1 MSGKSPWS
9 VKGIS
14 AEDRE
19 VAKVAARKAGVPI
32 GVWLSEQI
40 RQASEE
46 ASPPDQPTAEQAR
59 MHADDDHQQAHPPEQ
74 PAYSSQDRH
83 PQDRHPGD
91 RPPQERYSPQDRR
104 RGSGSVDPRFA
115 FGRGQW
121 SVAEEV
127 VDRGMVANAS
137 AGYPWQFRNA
147 QHPPP
152 AHAAPPVSAPQA
164 AVNGAYPPPMPQP
177 QHMPVP
183 VSAPQQTSLSRE
195 EAEAMEK
202 RVESL
207 EGRLRDLQQRIN
219 SVEDKT
225 LARFEPVLEKI
236 EALTAELDRI
246 DAKPAMI
253 SQGGDASF
261 STAPIERAVMR
272 LSERLGR
279 VEQTVLPGSRR
290 GRGFFSRL
298 FRRG

>member
-9 VKGIS
+9 VKGVS

-19 VAKVAARKAGVPI
+19 VAKIAARKAGVPI

-46 ASPPDQPTAEQAR
+46 PPQPAPPAPDRSHTS
-59 MHADDDHQQAHPPEQ
+59 DTDDHQQTQSSGQHSHPP
-74 PAYSSQDRH
+74 QDRH
-83 PQDRHPGD
+83 PQDRHPQD
-91 RPPQERYSPQDRR
+91 HPPQGRR
-104 RGSGSVDPRFA
+104 SGQVDPRFA

-121 SVAEEV
+121 SVAEEA
-127 VDRGMVANAS
+127 VDTGMVGTAS
-137 AGYPWQFRNA
+137 AGYPWQFRNV
-147 QHPPP
+147 QHPP
-152 AHAAPPVSAPQA
+152 AAIAAPPAPAPA
-164 AVNGAYPPPMPQP
+164 AGSYPPPMPQP
-177 QHMPVP
+177 QHMPAPVP
-183 VSAPQQTSLSRE
+183 PPPGLSRE

-202 RVESL
+202 RVEAID
-207 EGRLRDLQQRIN
+207 GRLRSLQQRVDD
-219 SVEDKT
+219 VEDKT
-225 LARFEPVLEKI
+225 LARFEPVLAKI

-253 SQGGDASF
+253 AEGDASF

-279 VEQTVLPGSRR
+279 VEQSVLPGSKR

>member
-19 VAKVAARKAGVPI
+19 VAKIAARKAGVPI

-40 RQASEE
+40 RHASE
-46 ASPPDQPTAEQAR
+46 APTPPDQPPSERSR
-59 MHADDDHQQAHPPEQ
+59 MSDEEDHRHPLESGSRDHPPQ
-74 PAYSSQDRH
+74 QR
-83 PQDRHPGD
+83 QR
-91 RPPQERYSPQDRR
+91 
-104 RGSGSVDPRFA
+104 SGQVDPRFA

-121 SVAEEV
+121 SVAEEA
-127 VDRGMVANAS
+127 VDKGMVGNAS
-137 AGYPWQFRNA
+137 AAYPWQFRNA

-152 AHAAPPVSAPQA
+152 AMAAPSVQAPPVPA
-164 AVNGAYPPPMPQP
+164 NGGYPPPMQQP
-177 QHMPVP
+177 QQMPVP
-183 VSAPQQTSLSRE
+183 APQPPGVSRE
-195 EAEAMEK
+195 EADAIEK
-202 RVESL
+202 RVDSL

-219 SVEDKT
+219 TVEDKT
-225 LARFEPVLEKI
+225 LARFEPILAKI
-236 EALTAELDRI
+236 ESLAAEIDRI

-253 SQGGDASF
+253 AEGEASF

>member
-19 VAKVAARKAGVPI
+19 VAKIAARKAGVPI

-40 RQASEE
+40 RHASEE
-46 ASPPDQPTAEQAR
+46 PA
-59 MHADDDHQQAHPPEQ
+59 PPEQ
-74 PAYSSQDRH
+74 PAAEQNRMPDEEDHWHQQD
-83 PQDRHPGD
+83 PGQ
-91 RPPQERYSPQDRR
+91 REHPPQQRQR
-104 RGSGSVDPRFA
+104 SGQVDPRFA

-121 SVAEEV
+121 SVAEEA
-127 VDRGMVANAS
+127 VDKGMVGNAS
-137 AGYPWQFRNA
+137 AAYPWQFRNA
-147 QHPPP
+147 QHPSP
-152 AHAAPPVSAPQA
+152 AIAAPSVPVPMPANA
-164 AVNGAYPPPMPQP
+164 GYPPPMQQPQQMPVPAPQP
-177 QHMPVP
+177 QGV
-183 VSAPQQTSLSRE
+183 SRE
-195 EAEAMEK
+195 EADAIEK
-202 RVESL
+202 RVDSL

-219 SVEDKT
+219 TVEDKT
-225 LARFEPVLEKI
+225 LARFEPILAKI
-236 EALTAELDRI
+236 EALTAEIDRI

-253 SQGGDASF
+253 AENEASF

-279 VEQTVLPGSRR
+279 VEQTVLPGSKR

>member
-46 ASPPDQPTAEQAR
+46 TPPPDQPAAEQAR
-59 MHADDDHQQAHPPEQ
+59 MPADENRQQARAPEQ
-74 PAYSSQDRH
+74 PAYS
-83 PQDRHPGD
+83 PQEHHAGE
-91 RPPQERYSPQDRR
+91 RPPQDRYSPQDRR
-104 RGSGSVDPRFA
+104 RSSGSVDPRFA

-127 VDRGMVANAS
+127 VDKGMVANAS

-152 AHAAPPVSAPQA
+152 AIAASHIPAPHAPANA
-164 AVNGAYPPPMPQP
+164 GYPPPMPQA

-183 VSAPQQTSLSRE
+183 VSAPQQTGLSRE

-246 DAKPAMI
+246 DAKPAVI

>member
-9 VKGIS
+9 VKGVS

-19 VAKVAARKAGVPI
+19 VAKTAARKAGVPI

-46 ASPPDQPTAEQAR
+46 TPPPAPPAPDSPRRPDN
-59 MHADDDHQQAHPPEQ
+59 DDHWQTQASGQQSHPP
-74 PAYSSQDRH
+74 QDRH
-83 PQDRHPGD
+83 PQDN
-91 RPPQERYSPQDRR
+91 SSQDRR
-104 RGSGSVDPRFA
+104 RSGQVDPRFA

-127 VDRGMVANAS
+127 VDTGMVGTAS

-147 QHPPP
+147 QHPP
-152 AHAAPPVSAPQA
+152 AVVAAPPAPA
-164 AVNGAYPPPMPQP
+164 SGGYPPPMPQP
-177 QHMPVP
+177 QQMPAAV
-183 VSAPQQTSLSRE
+183 PQQTGLSRE

-202 RVESL
+202 HVEAI
-207 EGRLRDLQQRIN
+207 EGRLRSLQQRVDD
-219 SVEDKT
+219 VEDKT
-225 LARFEPVLEKI
+225 LARFEPVLAKI
-236 EALTAELDRI
+236 EALTAELERI

-253 SQGGDASF
+253 AQGEASF

-279 VEQTVLPGSRR
+279 VEQSVLPGSKR

>member
-19 VAKVAARKAGVPI
+19 VAKIAARKAGVPI

-40 RQASEE
+40 RHASEE
-46 ASPPDQPTAEQAR
+46 PA
-59 MHADDDHQQAHPPEQ
+59 PPEQ
-74 PAYSSQDRH
+74 PAEERRRMPDEEDHRH
-83 PQDRHPGD
+83 PPEPGP
-91 RPPQERYSPQDRR
+91 RAHPPQQRQR
-104 RGSGSVDPRFA
+104 SGQVDPRFA

-121 SVAEEV
+121 SVAEEA
-127 VDRGMVANAS
+127 VDQGMVGNAS
-137 AGYPWQFRNA
+137 AAYPWQFRNH
-147 QHPPP
+147 QHPSPAIAVPP
-152 AHAAPPVSAPQA
+152 VAAPPVPA
-164 AVNGAYPPPMPQP
+164 NGGYPPPMQQP

-183 VSAPQQTSLSRE
+183 APQPPGVSRE
-195 EAEAMEK
+195 EADAIEQ
-202 RVESL
+202 RVDSL

-219 SVEDKT
+219 TVEDKT
-225 LARFEPVLEKI
+225 LARFEPILAKI
-236 EALTAELDRI
+236 EDLAAEIDRV

-253 SQGGDASF
+253 AEGEASF

>member
-19 VAKVAARKAGVPI
+19 VAKIAARKAGVPI

-46 ASPPDQPTAEQAR
+46 PTPPEPPVVERPHMSDEE
-59 MHADDDHQQAHPPEQ
+59 DHRHPPE
-74 PAYSSQDRH
+74 
-83 PQDRHPGD
+83 PGL
-91 RPPQERYSPQDRR
+91 REHPPQQRQR
-104 RGSGSVDPRFA
+104 SGQVDPRFA

-121 SVAEEV
+121 SVAEEA
-127 VDRGMVANAS
+127 VDKGMVGNAS
-137 AGYPWQFRNA
+137 AAYPWQFRNV
-147 QHPPP
+147 QHPSP
-152 AHAAPPVSAPQA
+152 AIAAPAPSIPAPVPAN
-164 AVNGAYPPPMPQP
+164 VGYPPPMQQPQP

-183 VSAPQQTSLSRE
+183 APQPLGLSRE
-195 EAEAMEK
+195 EADEIEK
-202 RVESL
+202 RVNSL
-207 EGRLRDLQQRIN
+207 EGRLRDMQQRIN
-219 SVEDKT
+219 TLEDKT
-225 LARFEPVLEKI
+225 LARFEPILAKI
-236 EALTAELDRI
+236 ESLTAEIDRV
-246 DAKPAMI
+246 DSKPALI
-253 SQGGDASF
+253 AEGDASF